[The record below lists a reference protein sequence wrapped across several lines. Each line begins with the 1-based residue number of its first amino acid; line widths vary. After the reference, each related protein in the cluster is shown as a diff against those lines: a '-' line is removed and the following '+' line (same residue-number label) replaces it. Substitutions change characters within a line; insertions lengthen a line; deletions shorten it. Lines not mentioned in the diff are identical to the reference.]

1 MANRAAVFKQ
11 VDVKRATKGVIDAGL
26 KVARVEIDRDG
37 RIVVYSG
44 DASINA
50 RDSNDWD
57 E

>member
-44 DASINA
+44 EACINA
-50 RDSNDWD
+50 REPNDWD